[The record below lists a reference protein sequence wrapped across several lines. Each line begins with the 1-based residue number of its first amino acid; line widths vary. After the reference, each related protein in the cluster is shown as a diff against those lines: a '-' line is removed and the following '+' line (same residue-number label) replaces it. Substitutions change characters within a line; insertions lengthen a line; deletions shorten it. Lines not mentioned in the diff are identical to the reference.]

1 MKKTLI
7 YSLGLNIA
15 FASIAFGQSAPQPTT
30 EVDEMPAAVQYV
42 AAPISVEGSS
52 LKDVGLWGYYES
64 VDGYDNLP
72 SNLWLNSDVPAL
84 GAIFSKL
91 SENQKFT
98 PLQFLTR
105 RVILSGGL
113 APNSDTKIAT
123 ERFRLAAK
131 LGPLPAA
138 NLLNNYPNII
148 ANQDLLIIAAD
159 VWFYQNRSEDACN
172 VVEATKPQ
180 VPQRE
185 LLELRATC
193 YALNNEVD
201 AAQLSLDLAMGQNP
215 SPSEYDVWFSRAI
228 AALGNG
234 LKGEAAKIP
243 FRADNGRTY
252 ALSRKLGLF
261 PTAAQLP
268 KLSAMTLSA
277 LSLEDSSLKDE
288 IYLNA
293 AIKGAIS
300 PDEYAKYKNDVTS
313 ITPVPPIEKQS
324 FDTAGNVIVTPV
336 EQPPIKGENYYD
348 ELSNARDIQA
358 FAAIAKRIAPKFN
371 EIDNIKPAQAEVF
384 ANAAILASDIKSAKR
399 FAALAPNI
407 GASSKLA
414 LGILANDA
422 NAVSARVQSGIDLA
436 QSPQNYY
443 SDAIIANATGL
454 KARSTDYLVAGNLNS
469 NAVSNENILYAMDL
483 SANRNAMAET
493 ALLAALSL
501 QGQDPKAVDA
511 VVMARVI
518 ANLKKAGLAQDAK
531 ELAVYTI
538 MAKSLVF
545 KAPAPP
551 VKATETAK
559 PASSVAKTPA
569 TKNTQPVKNEN
580 VKPAATKTDTA
591 TKTNADVKP
600 AAQKTTAPASAP
612 KPSVSKPTTSSL
624 PKASEKVEKKP
635 EAVKEAPK
643 KDEKK
648 LPDWGK

>member
-1 MKKTLI
+1 MKPKKSMKNALI
-7 YSLGLNIA
+7 YSLGLNIV
-15 FASIAFGQSAPQPTT
+15 FASIAFGQTAP
-30 EVDEMPAAVQYV
+30 EIDEMPAAVQYV

-64 VDGYDNLP
+64 VDGYDSLP

-113 APNSDTKIAT
+113 APNSDTKVAT

-201 AAQLSLDLAMGQNP
+201 AAQLSLDLAIGQNTN
-215 SPSEYDVWFSRAI
+215 PSEYDVWLSRAI

-234 LKGEAAKIP
+234 LNGDAAKIP

-277 LSLEDSSLKDE
+277 LSLENSNLKDE

-300 PDEYAKYKNDVTS
+300 PAEYAKYKNDVTS

-324 FDTAGNVIVTPV
+324 FDSAGNVIVTPV

-348 ELSNARDIQA
+348 ELSNARDIQS

-371 EIDNIKPAQAEVF
+371 EIDNISSAQAEVF
-384 ANAAILASDIKSAKR
+384 ANAAILASDVKSAKR
-399 FAALAPNI
+399 FLALAPSL

-422 NAVSARVQSGIDLA
+422 NAVSARIQSGIDLA

-443 SDAIIANATGL
+443 GDAIIANATGL
-454 KARSTDYLVAGNLNS
+454 KARSTDYLVSGNLNS
-469 NAVSNENILYAMDL
+469 GAVNNENILFAMDL
-483 SANRNAMAET
+483 AANRNAMAET

-501 QGQDPKAVDA
+501 QGQEPKSVDN
-511 VVMARVI
+511 VVMARI
-518 ANLKKAGLAQDAK
+518 IGNLKQVGLTQDAK

-545 KAPAPP
+545 KTPAPA
-551 VKATETAK
+551 VKATDVNKNAA
-559 PASSVAKTPA
+559 PVAK
-569 TKNTQPVKNEN
+569 NTSSQTKNEN
-580 VKPAATKTDTA
+580 VKPATKTTTDA
-591 TKTNADVKP
+591 KP
-600 AAQKTTAPASAP
+600 AAQKTTAPAPAP
-612 KPSVSKPTTSSL
+612 KTTASKPITSSL
-624 PKASEKVEKKP
+624 SKASDKVEKKP
-635 EAVKEAPK
+635 EASKDAPK

>member
-15 FASIAFGQSAPQPTT
+15 FTAIAFAQTTPQTT
-30 EVDEMPAAVQYV
+30 PEVDNMPAAVQYV

-113 APNSDTKIAT
+113 APNSDTKVAT

-159 VWFYQNRSEDACN
+159 VWFYQNRNEDACN

-215 SPSEYDVWFSRAI
+215 NPSEYDVWFSRAI

-234 LKGEAAKIP
+234 LKGDAAKIP

-261 PTAAQLP
+261 PNAAQLP

-277 LSLEDSSLKDE
+277 LSLEDSNLKDE

-300 PDEYAKYKNDVTS
+300 PAEYAKYKNDVTS

-324 FDTAGNVIVTPV
+324 FDTTGNVIVTPV

-348 ELSNARDIQA
+348 ELSEAHDIQS

-371 EIDNIKPAQAEVF
+371 EIDNITPAQAEVF
-384 ANAAILASDIKSAKR
+384 ANAAILASDVKSAKR
-399 FAALAPNI
+399 FATLAPNL

-422 NAVSARVQSGIDLA
+422 TAVSARIQSGIDHA
-436 QSPQNYY
+436 QAPQNYY

-469 NAVSNENILYAMDL
+469 GVVSNENILYAMDL

-511 VVMARVI
+511 VVMARI
-518 ANLKKAGLAQDAK
+518 IGNLKKAGLPQDAK
-531 ELAVYTI
+531 DLAVYTI

-545 KAPAPP
+545 KPVPAANKTAAP
-551 VKATETAK
+551 VAK
-559 PASSVAKTPA
+559 NASST
-569 TKNTQPVKNEN
+569 TKSEN
-580 VKPAATKTDTA
+580 VKPAATKTNTE
-591 TKTNADVKP
+591 TKP
-600 AAQKTTAPASAP
+600 AAQKTTATTPVP
-612 KPSVSKPTTSSL
+612 KAAVSKPATSSL
-624 PKASEKVEKKP
+624 AKSSKNIEKKP
-635 EAVKEAPK
+635 ATQTKTEEQK
-643 KDEKK
+643 KVDKK